1 MSPKSCGGSH
11 KLSRTYTL
19 VDPSRPSLQFP
30 TILHIFAN
38 TIEEFPQCV
47 RTGDV
52 MRCIDVK
59 VDLYNG
65 YPKLIGS
72 DRNRSSFVLFSK
84 KANYL
89 TGFSRLNTDSNA
101 NTGVENDRGFPTSD
115 WTINSN
121 PTQYRECPS
130 TTAKV
135 LELSAWSE
143 GVFLQSPLGEKS
155 MCELSLGEVLTYTS
169 QKSKDM
175 SWSQAVMGGRCDVTC
190 MVAAIVQPIP
200 GTRHGVQCSNSL
212 NRQLHSVIC

>member
-11 KLSRTYTL
+11 KFSRTYTL
-19 VDPSRPSLQFP
+19 VDPSKPSLQFP
-30 TILHIFAN
+30 IILHIFAN
-38 TIEEFPQCV
+38 AVDQFPHCI

-52 MRCIDVK
+52 MRCTDVK

-84 KANYL
+84 KVNYL
-89 TGFSRLNTDSNA
+89 TGFSRLSADSNA
-101 NTGVENDRGFPTSD
+101 VANVENDRGFPSSD
-115 WTINSN
+115 WTIHST
-121 PTQYRECPS
+121 PTQYRECTF

-155 MCELSLGEVLTYTS
+155 MCELDLGQVLTYTS
-169 QKSKDM
+169 QKTKDT
-175 SWSQAVMGGRCDVTC
+175 SWSQAVKGGRCDVTC
-190 MVAAIVQPIP
+190 MVAAIVQTIP
-200 GTRHGVQCSNSL
+200 GKNHGV
-212 NRQLHSVIC
+212 

>member
-1 MSPKSCGGSH
+1 
-11 KLSRTYTL
+11 
-19 VDPSRPSLQFP
+19 
-30 TILHIFAN
+30 
-38 TIEEFPQCV
+38 
-47 RTGDV
+47 

-101 NTGVENDRGFPTSD
+101 DAGVDYYRGLPSSD

-121 PTQYRECPS
+121 PTRYLECPS

-135 LELSAWSE
+135 LGMSAWSE

-155 MCELSLGEVLTYTS
+155 MCELNLGELLTYTC
-169 QKSKDM
+169 QKSGDA
-175 SWSQAVMGGRCDVTC
+175 SWSQRVKGGRCDVTC
-190 MVAAIVQPIP
+190 MVAAVVRTIP
-200 GTRHGVQCSNSL
+200 GTCHGVQRSDS
-212 NRQLHSVIC
+212 